1 MSDITASKG
10 GRGTGAI
17 PGSVVGDYIR
27 LACEATVSVDAGE
40 INRAAELCIG
50 SMADGGTVFFC
61 GNGGS
66 AADSQHLAGELVGRF
81 RMERKG
87 LPAVALTAN
96 SAIITAV
103 ANDYD
108 YTRVFSRQLEALG
121 REGDVLVG
129 ISTSG
134 NSENVLKA
142 IEKAK
147 EIGMATIGMTG
158 SGGGALELL
167 TDVCIKASAHE
178 TSHVQEAL
186 LIAGHALCHCIE
198 IAMSAGEHL
207 N

>member
-1 MSDITASKG
+1 MQ
-10 GRGTGAI
+10 
-17 PGSVVGDYIR
+17 
-27 LACEATVSVDAGE
+27 
-40 INRAAELCIG
+40 RAAELCIG
-50 SMADGGTVFFC
+50 SLGDGGTVFFC

-66 AADSQHLAGELVGRF
+66 AADSQHFAGELVGRF

-87 LPAVALTAN
+87 LPALALTSN

-108 YTRVFSRQLEALG
+108 YTRVFSRQVEALG
-121 REGDVLVG
+121 RKGDVLVG

-147 EIGMATIGMTG
+147 EMGMVTIGMTG
-158 SGGGALELL
+158 AGGGAMEVL
-167 TDVCIKASAHE
+167 TDVCIKASSQE

-198 IAMSAGEHL
+198 IVMSTRERLH
-207 N
+207 